1 MLKKEKIP
9 SSRTDDRH
17 TSYHFLSICSPLD
30 TDGGAP
36 GGLVFIS
43 VTLPGRVCFSAL
55 TQVLKTPMPST
66 NHSRSR
72 GRGPVRRPG
81 S

>member
-9 SSRTDDRH
+9 SSRNDYRH
-17 TSYHFLSICSPLD
+17 TSYHFLGICSPLD

-55 TQVLKTPMPST
+55 
-66 NHSRSR
+66 R
-72 GRGPVRRPG
+72 
-81 S
+81 